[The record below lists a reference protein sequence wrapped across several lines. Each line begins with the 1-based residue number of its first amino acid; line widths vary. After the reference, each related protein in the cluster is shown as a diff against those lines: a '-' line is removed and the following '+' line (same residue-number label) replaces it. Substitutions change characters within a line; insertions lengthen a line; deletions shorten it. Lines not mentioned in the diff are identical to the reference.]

1 MKNYN
6 NIENRVIEVSKYIMA
21 SRATIRNTAK
31 VFGTS
36 KSTIHRDMTKIL
48 PQLNPQIAEQVK
60 NVLAYNKSIRHIRG
74 GEALRI
80 KKQKE
85 RMGITQYTS

>member
-1 MKNYN
+1 MKNY
-6 NIENRVIEVSKYIMA
+6 IENRVIEVSKYIMA
-21 SRATIRNTAK
+21 SRATIRNTAQ

-36 KSTIHRDMTKIL
+36 KSTIHRDITELL

-60 NVLAYNKSIRHIRG
+60 TVLAYNKSIRHIRG
-74 GEALRI
+74 GEAFRI

-85 RMGITQYTS
+85 RLGIA